1 MGSVLDL
8 RRSEYSVVWLPIK
21 PSVDATAPPSDAPK
35 NAGRSFVAVERD
47 LRTRSRFLVA
57 FCIGVIATLAWQS
70 CSDAARQLV
79 ETSSLQFG
87 GSAAISQ
94 TTPDVIAPAIF
105 AAPSLDKPHLAAVQE
120 SVNPPAASQHEVSL
134 SVVPLAS
141 AQDQIALAFDS
152 LQIERQTISKISVP
166 LPRPAPAERRKHA
179 SRLATTTAGAG
190 PSGHHAATSSPGFG
204 PSSPSPVVSTRY
216 DAGHK
221 QTRPSVAA
229 LKSSA
234 PEPFG
239 QSLIFARERLIL
251 ALSRIT
257 GIQL

>member
-1 MGSVLDL
+1 MGCVLDL

-21 PSVDATAPPSDAPK
+21 PSVDATVPPSDAPK

-47 LRTRSRFLVA
+47 LRTRSRVLVA

-87 GSAAISQ
+87 ESAAIAQ

-105 AAPSLDKPHLAAVQE
+105 AAPSLEKPHLAAVQE
-120 SVNPPAASQHEVSL
+120 NVDPRAASQHQV

-141 AQDQIALAFDS
+141 AQDQIAFAFES

-234 PEPFG
+234 PEPLSQG
-239 QSLIFARERLIL
+239 LIFARERLIL
-251 ALSRIT
+251 ALSKIT